1 VIHALGGCMFRNV
14 VCRLGASS
22 TRALLALGIVSLGS
36 AGGARAVAQ
45 QADSATA
52 AARDSLEER
61 LRRAEEAIELLRRQ
75 LAAQAA
81 SEVRTATRTQFE
93 LFGRVLLN
101 TFSNS
106 GRGNVVDVPQFVL
119 PNAGAPPRAGSFS
132 IAIRQSLVGGAV
144 HVADV
149 LGATFTGDL
158 AVDLFGA
165 TEYNPSRTLP
175 VLRLRTAR
183 AVLRWQHAEVLA
195 GQDNPLFMGL
205 NPVSLASVGTPEF
218 VTAGNLW
225 LWLPQIRV
233 GADAGVG
240 RQTRLGLEVATLAP
254 SSGEPAATTDPDPAD
269 LAELSSRPFLQARV
283 HVRWGEDETAGEIGI
298 AGHRGWF
305 ANAGSTGPIVVGA
318 GDLLA
323 SEGISLDARVPFTR
337 WLELRGEV
345 YRGKLLRGLGGGGIG
360 QNFGAPDPVT
370 GARSALRDTGGWAQ
384 LNLRLNPLWEAGAG
398 VGVDKP
404 RPSDHPVRQ
413 RNLAFEGHVIVRPAG
428 PLLVGLEYRRMETTY
443 AAGTVADDHVNLA
456 MGFEF

>member
-1 VIHALGGCMFRNV
+1 VIHALAGCMFRNV
-14 VCRLGASS
+14 VCRLGPSS
-22 TRALLALGIVSLGS
+22 TPALVLLALLFLGAS
-36 AGGARAVAQ
+36 AVVRPVAAQ
-45 QADSATA
+45 QPDSA

-75 LAAQAA
+75 LTTQAA
-81 SEVRTATRTQFE
+81 SEVRTASRTQFE

-119 PNAGAPPRAGSFS
+119 PDAGAPARSGSFG

-144 HVADV
+144 HVTDV

-165 TEYNPSRTLP
+165 SQSNPSRTLP

-183 AVLRWQHAEVLA
+183 GVLRWRHAELLV
-195 GQDNPLFMGL
+195 GQENPVFMGL
-205 NPVSLASVGTPEF
+205 NPVSLASVGTPDF

-225 LWLPQIRV
+225 LWLPQIRL
-233 GADAGVG
+233 GADAGRRV
-240 RQTRLGLEVATLAP
+240 RLGLEVAVLAP
-254 SSGEPAATTDPDPAD
+254 SSGEAASTTDPDPAD

-283 HVRWGEDETAGEIGI
+283 RVRWGDEATAGEFGI
-298 AGHRGWF
+298 ASHRGWF
-305 ANAGSTGPIVVGA
+305 ANGGTAGPLVAGA

-323 SEGISLDARVPFTR
+323 SEGVSLDARVPFTR

-360 QNFGAPDPVT
+360 QNFGAPDPIT
-370 GARSALRDTGGWAQ
+370 GARSVLLDTGGWAQ
-384 LNLRLNPLWEAGAG
+384 VNIRPDPLWEAGVG
-398 VGVDKP
+398 MGVDRP
-404 RPSDHPVRQ
+404 RPSDRPVRQ
-413 RNLAFEGHVIVRPAG
+413 RNLAFESHVIVRPAG
-428 PLLVGLEYRRMETTY
+428 PLLVGLEYRRMETAY
-443 AAGTVADDHVNLA
+443 AAGTVVDDHVNLA

>member
-1 VIHALGGCMFRNV
+1 MIHALAGRMFRNV
-14 VCRLGASS
+14 VRRIGASS
-22 TRALLALGIVSLGS
+22 TPALVLLALVSLGLTE
-36 AGGARAVAQ
+36 GARPAVAQ
-45 QADSATA
+45 QPDSA

-75 LAAQAA
+75 LATQAA
-81 SEVRTATRTQFE
+81 SEVRTASRAQFE

-119 PNAGAPPRAGSFS
+119 PDAGAPARSGSFG

-144 HVADV
+144 HIADV
-149 LGATFTGDL
+149 LGAAFTGDL

-165 TEYNPSRTLP
+165 SQSNPSRTLP

-183 AVLRWQHAEVLA
+183 GVLRWRHAELLA
-195 GQDNPLFMGL
+195 GQENPVFMGL
-205 NPVSLASVGTPEF
+205 NPVSLASVGTPDF

-225 LWLPQIRV
+225 LWLPQIRL
-233 GADAGVG
+233 GADAGRRV
-240 RQTRLGLEVATLAP
+240 RVGLEVAALAP
-254 SSGEPAATTDPDPAD
+254 SSGEAASITDPDPAD
-269 LAELSSRPFLQARV
+269 LAELSNRPFLQARAY
-283 HVRWGEDETAGEIGI
+283 VRWGEDATAGEIGV

-305 ANAGSTGPIVVGA
+305 ANGGTAGPIVAGA

-360 QNFGAPDPVT
+360 QNFGTPDPVT
-370 GARSALRDTGGWAQ
+370 GARSVLLDTGGWAQ
-384 LNLRLNPLWEAGAG
+384 LNARPDPLWEAGAG
-398 VGVDKP
+398 VGVDRP
-404 RPSDHPVRQ
+404 RAADRPVRQ
-413 RNLAFEGHVIVRPAG
+413 RNLAFESHVIMRPAG